1 MTLLH
6 AMHMIIGLG
15 ILTTL
20 LIMASRRKFSADYYG
35 PVEVS
40 GLYWHFVDIVWIFLF
55 PLLYLIGG
63 RYPHG

>member
-20 LIMASRRKFSADYYG
+20 LIMGSRRSFRPITTGRRGQRA
-35 PVEVS
+35 
-40 GLYWHFVDIVWIFLF
+40 LLAFVDIVWIFLF
-55 PLLYLIGG
+55 
-63 RYPHG
+63 RYCI